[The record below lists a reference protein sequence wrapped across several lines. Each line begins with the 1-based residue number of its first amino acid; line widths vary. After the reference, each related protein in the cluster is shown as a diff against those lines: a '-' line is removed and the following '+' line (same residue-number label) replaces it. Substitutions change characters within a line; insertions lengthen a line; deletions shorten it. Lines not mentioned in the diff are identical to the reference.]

1 VVRACRLRPTVG
13 RPVNSVCTIISF
25 QCEAVSILKS
35 SMQLSTLDRSNLIRY
50 GCTLLSERNLICM
63 QWGPKPLDVA
73 ASASIVVR
81 LIHTEWASG
90 PLLCL
95 AFEISINRALAQYGF
110 LPLDL
115 TNEDHAAYL
124 SRLLTEGKIELSLIG
139 DSDEINRVYQ
149 LSARRREGIAELRK
163 RTIVGLS
170 ELPAQAYDFEK
181 CVGEFE
187 QRIRLVDY
195 FQYVL
200 TESELRKVID
210 LSAEKAASVAPE
222 QRAQAAILANEL
234 LEVFQPR
241 YDFIKREFFPR
252 LPQIRQSFLFIMDLQ
267 KYFQG
272 ESEGLTKFLTN
283 IIAAHAPKKDHA
295 QLQTAILLFKSLF
308 RLMDDVKYDAQ
319 RGENS
324 RTLESDFR
332 EVLGRLA
339 AGQGLSIKALINLV
353 SGIGIPLGG
362 QPGRPP
368 RDYSRE
374 YDWKASG
381 ISWTAVTRKSLVENP
396 EMRDE
401 FGGRDFDSLDFEQQE
416 SLKHR
421 IEVGVKSYA
430 ERVGKTFPIERPSTR
445 NKPQEID

>member
-1 VVRACRLRPTVG
+1 
-13 RPVNSVCTIISF
+13 
-25 QCEAVSILKS
+25 
-35 SMQLSTLDRSNLIRY
+35 M
-50 GCTLLSERNLICM
+50 
-63 QWGPKPLDVA
+63 DVA
-73 ASASIVVR
+73 ASASIDVR

-95 AFEISINRALAQYGF
+95 AFEISINRALAQYCF

-124 SRLLTEGKIELSLIG
+124 SLLRTEGRIDLSLVG

-149 LSARRREGIAELRK
+149 ISARRCESIAELRK

-170 ELPAQAYDFEK
+170 ALPAQAYNFEK

-187 QRIRLVDY
+187 QRVRLVDY

-200 TESELRKVID
+200 TDSELRKAID
-210 LSAEKAASVAPE
+210 LSAEKAASVGPE
-222 QRAQAAILANEL
+222 ERAQAAILANEL
-234 LEVFQPR
+234 VEVFQPR
-241 YDFIKREFFPR
+241 YDFIEREFFPR
-252 LPQIRQSFLFIMDLQ
+252 LSQTRHSFLFILDLQ
-267 KYFQG
+267 KHFQG
-272 ESEGLTKFLTN
+272 ESAGLIEFLTN
-283 IIAAHAPKKDHA
+283 VIAAHAPKEDRA

-308 RLMDDVKYDAQ
+308 RLMDDVKNDAQ
-319 RGENS
+319 QGENA

-332 EVLGRLA
+332 EVLARLA
-339 AGQGLSIKALINLV
+339 AGQGLPIKAVMNLV
-353 SGIGIPLGG
+353 SAIGIPLGG

-381 ISWTAVTRKSLVENP
+381 LSWTAVTRKSLAENP

-401 FGGRDFDSLDFEQQE
+401 FGRRGFDSLDFEQQE

-430 ERVGKTFPIERPSTR
+430 ERVRKTFPIDRPSTR

>member
-1 VVRACRLRPTVG
+1 MDL
-13 RPVNSVCTIISF
+13 
-25 QCEAVSILKS
+25 
-35 SMQLSTLDRSNLIRY
+35 
-50 GCTLLSERNLICM
+50 
-63 QWGPKPLDVA
+63 A
-73 ASASIVVR
+73 ASANIVVR

-95 AFEISINRALAQYGF
+95 AFEISINRALAQYCF

-115 TNEDHAAYL
+115 TNEDHASHL
-124 SRLLTEGKIELSLIG
+124 SLILAEGKIELSLLG
-139 DSDEINRVYQ
+139 DSDAINRVYQ
-149 LSARRREGIAELRK
+149 ISAPRCESMAELRE

-170 ELPAQAYDFEK
+170 TLSAQAYDFEK

-187 QRIRLVDY
+187 QRVRLVDY

-210 LSAEKAASVAPE
+210 LSAEKAINVPPE

-234 LEVFQPR
+234 VELFQPR
-241 YDFIKREFFPR
+241 YDFIEREFFPR
-252 LPQIRQSFLFIMDLQ
+252 IPQIRRSFLFMLDLQ
-267 KYFQG
+267 KHFQG
-272 ESEGLTKFLTN
+272 ESGGLTEFMTN
-283 IIAAHAPKKDHA
+283 VIAAHAPKEDHA
-295 QLQTAILLFKSLF
+295 QLQTAILFFKSLF
-308 RLMDDVKYDAQ
+308 RLMDDFKSDAQ
-319 RGENS
+319 QGDNA
-324 RTLESDFR
+324 RTLESDIQD
-332 EVLGRLA
+332 VLVRLA
-339 AGQGLSIKALINLV
+339 AGQGLPIKALINLV
-353 SGIGIPLGG
+353 SAIGIPLGG

-381 ISWTAVTRKSLVENP
+381 LSWTAVTRKSLVENP

-401 FGGRDFDSLDFEQQE
+401 FSGRDFDSLDFAQQE

-430 ERVGKTFPIERPSTR
+430 ERVRKTFPIDRSPTR